1 VLGIGGPRWL
11 TNSQLIGPNE
21 DKSFNDYEYLNQ
33 KLIAIEPA
41 GVSTSTYH
49 ITYSLSSSSN
59 RLPNGITLSSTG
71 TLSGIIS
78 NPITSNTTATDTY
91 KFDVVASNGYDNII
105 RTFSMTVTYQLYTF
119 QGPVFLINPNLGTY
133 SDQSAEII
141 AVTVYDPAVAYGNLI
156 YEKTSGTLPPDLQLD
171 TASGYIYGIISTQTN
186 YLNTYHFDITA
197 TKYNEFEGFSKSSTQ
212 TFTISILK
220 QNSDKITW
228 VTPENLGTI
237 AMFTPS
243 ILNVTA
249 TNTNAVNKISY
260 YSVGDDLPTG
270 LILDNSGDILGN
282 PASTGTYT
290 ITIVATTGTVYD
302 KNSWNSVSASNNYP
316 VPFAIRKFNINV
328 IDTPL
333 EHTNIYAKLFLPI
346 DQRLRYRHFIE
357 NTDIFEPDYIY
368 RPEDTNFGVQPEFKM
383 FVHYGIPQLN
393 FATDYNEKFI
403 SAPLT
408 PNEKI
413 FYANNVNVITAK
425 DASGTALYDVVY
437 INIIDSLQ
445 GKSILDKIR
454 SKFVAL
460 SKYQLQINFNFF
472 PIWQHAAVIDQ
483 TNFVYGSVLCYAIP
497 GKGVQILKNLKKY
510 SNLLGHF
517 NVYDINFTLDRFV
530 IEKTLT
536 TTNSSYMLLP

>member
-1 VLGIGGPRWL
+1 
-11 TNSQLIGPNE
+11 
-21 DKSFNDYEYLNQ
+21 
-33 KLIAIEPA
+33 
-41 GVSTSTYH
+41 
-49 ITYSLSSSSN
+49 
-59 RLPNGITLSSTG
+59 
-71 TLSGIIS
+71 
-78 NPITSNTTATDTY
+78 
-91 KFDVVASNGYDNII
+91 
-105 RTFSMTVTYQLYTF
+105 
-119 QGPVFLINPNLGTY
+119 
-133 SDQSAEII
+133 
-141 AVTVYDPAVAYGNLI
+141 LI

-237 AMFTPS
+237 TMFTS
-243 ILNVTA
+243 SVLNVTA
-249 TNTNAVNKISY
+249 TNTNTVNKISY

-316 VPFAIRKFNINV
+316 VPFAIRSFNINV
-328 IDTPL
+328 IDAPL

-346 DQRLRYRHFIE
+346 DQRLRYRQFIE

-403 SAPLT
+403 SAPLK
-408 PNEKI
+408 PNEKV
-413 FYANNVNVITAK
+413 FYANSVNVITAT
-425 DASGTALYDVVY
+425 DSSGTALYDVVY